1 MKDVA
6 EFGFKQRPPS
16 VPAAAACQMYALKSA
31 PVCAQAYQQPLG
43 GGLGAAFGAASQ
55 APAPLAGR
63 PKSDAFDPLAPIDV
77 DKLNSAF
84 IHRHQAALLGA
95 HLRA

>member
-1 MKDVA
+1 
-6 EFGFKQRPPS
+6 
-16 VPAAAACQMYALKSA
+16 MYALKSA